1 LADEGDEQRLE
12 ELVDRDEHEPIVVVA
27 ALCGEGGD
35 SKWGADHYL
44 RGILDNH

>member
-1 LADEGDEQRLE
+1 M
-12 ELVDRDEHEPIVVVA
+12 VA
-27 ALCGEGGD
+27 ALCREGGD